1 MSAPHQ
7 RVGWFELFYDLV
19 IVAAVS
25 YTGHTFA
32 AKPTW
37 GLGLWIAA
45 WTLIMFVLW
54 LLTTLGN
61 NLVPEDSSLRRMLG
75 LLQMLAIVIAALGT
89 VADEGLSNATGF
101 GALAVAFAA
110 VCATYVLLRPAD
122 PGVRRH
128 VRVLAWASG
137 AAAAVLA
144 LGLLLPDSAEWTVT
158 GAPTWIITV
167 GVAVAAVPLFVVV
180 GRCASLVDA
189 EHLGERLGQLV
200 IIVLGEAF
208 IGLVSTLGGLS
219 SIPNPVYFALTF
231 VVVFA
236 VWTLYFSSVMP
247 AGVPEGPGRLRA
259 WLLMHVVLMF
269 GAIGAAAGLSS
280 LTLVAFGE
288 EDKDVQLTAEWS
300 TLPLFLVLVALASM
314 TWIAAGRLTVL
325 VRVNLVGAALLL
337 LLALAG
343 LFVTTGGGSW
353 ENVAGGAVL
362 VAAAVASVRI
372 GQPYSRPEAEAE
384 DVRTADGGSRP
395 RGSDPSP

>member
-32 AKPTW
+32 ADPSW

-61 NLVPEDSSLRRMLG
+61 NLVPSDSAPRRMLG

-101 GALAVAFAA
+101 GALAVAFGS

-122 PGVRRH
+122 PGIRRH

-137 AAAAVLA
+137 AAATILA

-158 GAPTWIITV
+158 GAPTWIIAA
-167 GVAVAAVPLFVVV
+167 GVAAAAVPLFVVV
-180 GRCASLVDA
+180 GRCSALVNG

-208 IGLVSTLGGLS
+208 IGLVTTLGGLS
-219 SIPNPVYFALTF
+219 AIPNPVYFVLTF
-231 VVVFA
+231 LVVFA
-236 VWTLYFSSVMP
+236 IWTLYFSSVMP
-247 AGVPEGPGRLRA
+247 AGVPTSPGRLRA
-259 WLLMHVVLMF
+259 WLLMHVLLMF
-269 GAIGAAAGLSS
+269 GAIGAAAVFSS
-280 LTLVAFGE
+280 LTLVPFGDE
-288 EDKDVQLTAEWS
+288 SADLIQGAEWT
-300 TLPLFLVLVALASM
+300 TLPLFFVLVALASM
-314 TWIAAGRLTVL
+314 TWIAGGRLTVL
-325 VRVNLVGAALLL
+325 VRIYLVAAAVLLVM
-337 LLALAG
+337 AAVG
-343 LFVTTGGGSW
+343 LVLTSGGSAW
-353 ENVAGGAVL
+353 ENVAGSVIVVG
-362 VAAAVASVRI
+362 VALASVRI
-372 GQPYSRPEAEAE
+372 SRPYSPTAVEG
-384 DVRTADGGSRP
+384 VREGAGGTPP
-395 RGSDPSP
+395 RGSGPSPS

>member
-1 MSAPHQ
+1 MSSPHQ
-7 RVGWFELFYDLV
+7 RVSWFELFYDLV

-32 AKPTW
+32 AEPSW

-61 NLVPEDSSLRRMLG
+61 NLVPTDSAVRRMLG
-75 LLQMLAIVIAALGT
+75 LLQMLAIVVAALGT

-110 VCATYVLLRPAD
+110 VCATYVLLKPAD
-122 PGVRRH
+122 PAIRRH
-128 VRVLAWASG
+128 VRVLAWSSG
-137 AAAAVLA
+137 AAAAILA
-144 LGLLLPDSAEWTVT
+144 LGLLLPDSAEWTAT
-158 GAPTWIITV
+158 GAPTWIITL
-167 GVAVAAVPLFVVV
+167 GVAAAAVPLFIVV
-180 GRCASLVDA
+180 GRCSALVDA

-219 SIPNPVYFALTF
+219 SIPNPVYFVLTF

-247 AGVPEGPGRLRA
+247 AGVPEGPGRLRS

-280 LTLVAFGE
+280 LTLVAFGD
-288 EDKDVQLTAEWS
+288 EDTDVHLTAEWS
-300 TLPLFLVLVALASM
+300 TLPLFFVLVALAAM

-325 VRVNLVGAALLL
+325 VRVNLAGAVLLL

-343 LFVTTGGGSW
+343 LFVTTGGGAW
-353 ENVAGGAVL
+353 ENVAGSAVL

-372 GQPYSRPEAEAE
+372 GRPYSRHETAEVSPA
-384 DVRTADGGSRP
+384 AGGSPP
-395 RGSDPSP
+395 RGSGPSPS

>member
-54 LLTTLGN
+54 LLTALGN
-61 NLVPEDSSLRRMLG
+61 NLVPNDSAVRRMLG

-101 GALAVAFAA
+101 GALAVAFAS
-110 VCATYVLLRPAD
+110 VCATFILLKPAD

-128 VRVLAWASG
+128 VRVLAWSSG
-137 AAAAVLA
+137 VAAAILG

-167 GVAVAAVPLFVVV
+167 GVAAAAVPLFVVV
-180 GRCASLVDA
+180 GRCSALVNA

-208 IGLVSTLGGLS
+208 IGLVSTLGGLPA
-219 SIPNPVYFALTF
+219 IPNPVYFVLTF
-231 VVVFA
+231 LVVFS

-247 AGVPEGPGRLRA
+247 AGVPDSPGRLRS
-259 WLLMHVVLMF
+259 WLLMHVALMF

-280 LTLVAFGE
+280 LTLVAFGDE
-288 EDKDVQLTAEWS
+288 ATDGHLSGEWT
-300 TLPLFLVLVALASM
+300 TLPLFFVLVALASM
-314 TWIAAGRLTVL
+314 TWIATRRLTVL

-343 LFVTTGGGSW
+343 SLVTAGGGSW
-353 ENVAGGAVL
+353 VNVAGGAV
-362 VAAAVASVRI
+362 VVGAAVASVRI
-372 GQPYSRPEAEAE
+372 GRPYSPPEVE
-384 DVRTADGGSRP
+384 DVREGAGGSPP
-395 RGSDPSP
+395 RGSGPSPS